1 MKGIAKMARPDEI
14 EVAKQMKA
22 AKTAEEMVRSWTA
35 QAPGRDKKEATDSL
49 RLYMDKKPEMIAT
62 FAHNQLTQVSERGIL
77 DRKTRYLITIGI
89 YMALRHWHGLLPQ
102 CSNAKAAGATNE
114 EIMEV
119 AFLANYGVSKTML
132 IEGGEALANVFED
145 PAYQQIKKRE

>member
-1 MKGIAKMARPDEI
+1 MARPDEI
-14 EVAKQMKA
+14 EVVKRMKE
-22 AKTAEEMVRSWTA
+22 AKTGEDMVNSWIG
-35 QAPGRDKKEATDSL
+35 QAPGRDKREAADSL
-49 RLYMDKKPEMIAT
+49 RLYLERKPEMIET
-62 FAHNQLTQVSERGIL
+62 FAHSQLTQVTDRGIL

-89 YMALRHWHGLLPQ
+89 YMALRHWRGLLPQ
-102 CSNAKAAGATNE
+102 CSNAKAAGCTDE

-145 PAYQQIKKRE
+145 PAYQQIEVRE